1 MKMQPL
7 FFIAILL
14 VLLAMMVLE
23 SDVMRTPSQR
33 VTAVQPRR

>member
-14 VLLAMMVLE
+14 VLLTMLVLE
-23 SDVMRTPSQR
+23 SDVMRSQSQR
-33 VTAVQPRR
+33 VTAVQTR

>member
-14 VLLAMMVLE
+14 VLLTMMVLE
-23 SDVMRTPSQR
+23 SDVMRSQSQR
-33 VTAVQPRR
+33 VTAVQTR

>member
-14 VLLAMMVLE
+14 VLLTMLVLE
-23 SDVMRTPSQR
+23 SDVMRSQSQR
-33 VTAVQPRR
+33 VTAVQPR

>member
-14 VLLAMMVLE
+14 VLLTMIVLE
-23 SDVMRTPSQR
+23 SDVMRSQSQQ
-33 VTAVQPRR
+33 VTAVQTR

>member
-14 VLLAMMVLE
+14 VLLTMMVLE
-23 SDVMRTPSQR
+23 SDVMRSQSQR
-33 VTAVQPRR
+33 VTAVQPR